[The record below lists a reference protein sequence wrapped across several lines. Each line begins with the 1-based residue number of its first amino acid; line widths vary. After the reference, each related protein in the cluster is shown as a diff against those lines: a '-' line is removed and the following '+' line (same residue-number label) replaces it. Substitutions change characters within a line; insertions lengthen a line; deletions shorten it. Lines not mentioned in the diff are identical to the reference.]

1 MAIKVK
7 QNGHMGNSC
16 IPAIHRGHTAF
27 SKIIKAV
34 SPKIAYVS
42 VNLRNK
48 QLPGSAVGQISL
60 PVFLRRQEAAE

>member
-1 MAIKVK
+1 MAYKVT
-7 QNGHMGNSC
+7 QNVHMGNSC

-27 SKIIKAV
+27 PKIIKAV

-48 QLPGSAVGQISL
+48 QIPGSAVGQISL

>member
-1 MAIKVK
+1 MAYKVT
-7 QNGHMGNSC
+7 QNVHMGNSC

-48 QLPGSAVGQISL
+48 QIPGSAVGQISL
-60 PVFLRRQEAAE
+60 PVFLRRQKAAE